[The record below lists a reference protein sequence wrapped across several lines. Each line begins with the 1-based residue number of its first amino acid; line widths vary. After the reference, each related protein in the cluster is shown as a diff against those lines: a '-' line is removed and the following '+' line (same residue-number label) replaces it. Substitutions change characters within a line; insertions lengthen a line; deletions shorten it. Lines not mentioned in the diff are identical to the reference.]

1 MTILLFLPVC
11 LTGSSAMDFPSL
23 ITADGVASQHSRVL
37 MPQTRV
43 VSFTII
49 YIWFY
54 LRLPLYTDKA
64 LLLNFFL

>member
-1 MTILLFLPVC
+1 
-11 LTGSSAMDFPSL
+11 MDFPSL
-23 ITADGVASQHSRVL
+23 ITADGVASQHSRMP
-37 MPQTRV
+37 MPQTRF

-64 LLLNFFL
+64 LLLSFFL

>member
-1 MTILLFLPVC
+1 
-11 LTGSSAMDFPSL
+11 MDFPSL
-23 ITADGVASQHSRVL
+23 ITADGVASQHSRVP
-37 MPQTRV
+37 MPQTRF

-54 LRLPLYTDKA
+54 LLLPLYTDKA

>member
-1 MTILLFLPVC
+1 MTILLFLSVC

-23 ITADGVASQHSRVL
+23 ITADGVASQHSRVP
-37 MPQTRV
+37 MPQTRF